1 MQTKKLNQNT
11 VENIAQLLERGCV
24 DVVLSELEDFHPEDI
39 AELLEK
45 LELAQAKSLLYALP
59 EEKAAEVIVNLDED
73 RRAELLQEY
82 SVRELAHEVIE
93 NLDSDDAADI
103 ISELPQ
109 ERIHEVLQNLDDP
122 DQAREI
128 ADLLTYEEDTA
139 GSIMAK
145 ELVKVNASWKLMRCL
160 REMRR
165 QAEKV
170 EQVHAI
176 YVVDDEDRLLGTLS
190 LKKLLTTSTKTPVE
204 EVYDR
209 KVISV
214 TTDVHVEEVARL
226 MRKYDL
232 VVIPVVDKDGKLVGR
247 ITFDDVMDVM
257 QEEAERDYQM
267 ASGLT
272 QDVESDDSIFALSKA
287 RLPWLLIGMLGGVI
301 SSRVVDY
308 FDISQY
314 PEMAAFMPLIAAT
327 GGNVGVQS
335 AALVVQSLANDSF
348 NESIIKKLLKD
359 LGVGLVT
366 ATVCASLMFAV
377 TAALGKPFNL
387 SITVSL
393 ALISVIVF
401 AAMFGTFV
409 PLTLN
414 KFKIDPAVATGPFV
428 TTTNDVIGLFIYFS
442 VAKLIM

>member
-1 MQTKKLNQNT
+1 MHTKKLNQSI
-11 VENIAQLLERGCV
+11 VDRISELLESSSIDR
-24 DVVLSELEDFHPEDI
+24 VLAEIEEFHPEDV
-39 AELLEK
+39 AELLERLD
-45 LELAQAKSLLYALP
+45 LEQAKALLYALP
-59 EEKAAEVIVNLDED
+59 EERAAEVIVELDEEV
-73 RRAELLQEY
+73 RASLLQEY
-82 SVRELAHEVIE
+82 SGKELAQEVIE

-109 ERIHEVLQNLDDP
+109 EKIHEVLQSLEDP

-128 ADLLTYEEDTA
+128 ADLLNYAEDTA

-170 EQVHAI
+170 DQVHAI
-176 YVVDDEDRLLGTLS
+176 YVVDDDDRLLGTLS
-190 LKKLLTTSTKTPVE
+190 LKKLLTTSTKTPVS

-209 KVISV
+209 KIIKV
-214 TTDVHVEEVARL
+214 TTDTHVEEVARL

-232 VVIPVVDKDGKLVGR
+232 VVIPVVDHEGRLMGR

-257 QEEAERDYQM
+257 KEEAERDYQM
-267 ASGLT
+267 ASGLA
-272 QDVESDDSIFALSKA
+272 QDVESADSIFALSKA

-301 SSRVVDY
+301 SSRVVDF

-348 NESIIKKLLKD
+348 NESILQKLLKD

-366 ATVCASLMFAV
+366 ALVCASLMFAV

-387 SITVSL
+387 SITVSI
-393 ALISVIVF
+393 ALVSVIVF
-401 AAMFGTFV
+401 AAMFGTLV

-414 KFKIDPAVATGPFV
+414 KLKIDPAVATGPFV

>member
-1 MQTKKLNQNT
+1 MHTKKLNQSI
-11 VENIAQLLERGCV
+11 VDRISDLLEGGSIER
-24 DVVLSELEDFHPEDI
+24 VLAEIEEFHPEDV
-39 AELLEK
+39 AELLER
-45 LELAQAKSLLYALP
+45 LELEQAKVLLYALP
-59 EEKAAEVIVNLDED
+59 EERAAEVIVELDEEV
-73 RRAELLQEY
+73 RASLLEEY
-82 SVRELAHEVIE
+82 SGKELAQEVIE

-109 ERIHEVLQNLDDP
+109 EKIHEVLQSLEDP

-128 ADLLTYEEDTA
+128 ADLLNYAEDTA

-170 EQVHAI
+170 DQVHAI
-176 YVVDDEDRLLGTLS
+176 YVVDDDDRLLGTLS
-190 LKKLLTTSTKTPVE
+190 LKKLLTTSTKTPVS

-209 KVISV
+209 KIIKV
-214 TTDVHVEEVARL
+214 TTDTHVEEVARL

-232 VVIPVVDKDGKLVGR
+232 VVIPVVDHQGRLMGR

-257 QEEAERDYQM
+257 KEEAERDYQM
-267 ASGLT
+267 ASGLA
-272 QDVESDDSIFALSKA
+272 QDVESADSIFALSKA

-301 SSRVVDY
+301 SSRVVDF

-348 NESIIKKLLKD
+348 NESILQKLLKD

-366 ATVCASLMFAV
+366 ALVCASLMFAV

-387 SITVSL
+387 SITVSV
-393 ALISVIVF
+393 ALVSVIVF
-401 AAMFGTFV
+401 AAMFGTMV

-442 VAKLIM
+442 VAKLVM

>member
-1 MQTKKLNQNT
+1 MHTKKLNQSIVDRISNLLDT
-11 VENIAQLLERGCV
+11 EPVETILAEI
-24 DVVLSELEDFHPEDI
+24 EDFHPEDV
-39 AELLEK
+39 AELLER
-45 LELAQAKSLLYALP
+45 LDLSHAKTLLYALP
-59 EEKAAEVIVNLDED
+59 EEKAAEVIIELDEEV
-73 RRAELLQEY
+73 RAWLLQEY
-82 SVRELAHEVIE
+82 SGKELAQEVIE

-103 ISELPQ
+103 ISELSQ
-109 ERIHEVLQNLDDP
+109 DRIHEVLQSLEDP

-176 YVVDDEDRLLGTLS
+176 YVVDDDDKLLGTLS

-209 KVISV
+209 KIVKV
-214 TTDVHVEEVARL
+214 TTDTHVEEVARL

-232 VVIPVVDKDGKLVGR
+232 VVIPVVDGEGRLMGK
-247 ITFDDVMDVM
+247 ITFDDVMDIM
-257 QEEAERDYQM
+257 KEEAERDYQM
-267 ASGLT
+267 ASGLA
-272 QDVESDDSIFALSKA
+272 QDVESADSIFDLSRA

-301 SSRVVDY
+301 SSRVVDF
-308 FDISQY
+308 FDITQY

-348 NESIIKKLLKD
+348 NETIVQKLLKD

-366 ATVCASLMFAV
+366 ALVCASLMFAV

-401 AAMFGTFV
+401 AAMFGTLV

-414 KFKIDPAVATGPFV
+414 RFKIDPAVATGPFV

-442 VAKLIM
+442 VARLVM

>member
-1 MQTKKLNQNT
+1 MNTKKLNQSI
-11 VENIAQLLERGCV
+11 VDKIAEMLDAEKIQS
-24 DVVLSELEDFHPEDI
+24 VLTEIEDFHPEDV
-39 AELLEK
+39 AELLERLDLK
-45 LELAQAKSLLYALP
+45 HAKALLYALP
-59 EEKAAEVIVNLDED
+59 DEKAAEVIIELDEEV
-73 RRAELLQEY
+73 RAQLLLDY
-82 SVRELAHEVIE
+82 SGKELAQEVIE

-109 ERIHEVLQNLDDP
+109 ERIHEVLQSLEDP
-122 DQAREI
+122 KAREI
-128 ADLLTYEEDTA
+128 ADLLNYEEDTA

-176 YVVDDEDRLLGTLS
+176 YVVDDDDRLLGTLS

-204 EVYDR
+204 EVFDR
-209 KVISV
+209 KIVSV
-214 TTDVHVEEVARL
+214 STDTHVEEVARL

-232 VVIPVVDKDGKLVGR
+232 VVIPVVDSQGRLVGR
-247 ITFDDVMDVM
+247 ITFDDVMDIM
-257 QEEAERDYQM
+257 KEEAERDYQM

-272 QDVESDDSIFALSKA
+272 QDVESADSIFALSKA

-301 SSRVVDY
+301 SSRVVDF
-308 FDISQY
+308 FDISQF

-348 NESIIKKLLKD
+348 NESIIQKLLKD

-366 ATVCASLMFAV
+366 ALVCASLMFAV

-387 SITVSL
+387 SITVSV

-401 AAMFGTFV
+401 AAMFGTLV

-414 KFKIDPAVATGPFV
+414 RFKIDPAVATGPFV

-442 VAKLIM
+442 VAKIVM